1 MFRLPLAIRVC
12 AVLALMT
19 AFANLLPLHIARAAV
34 CTVTNTV
41 TNNADSGIGSLR
53 DAITFANANSCGSTI
68 DFAITGSPPVLII
81 VLGSALPQI
90 TSAVL
95 IDGDTQPG
103 LIIDGASSFR
113 PLDIAVGGVTL
124 RGLTFQNGF
133 DASRNGG
140 GAVYAELPAGAVLT
154 IAHCL
159 FLHNTAQYYGGALFN
174 TAGTVQIDDSTFSNN
189 TASNSGGAIHDDSG
203 IVNLNRSTLFS
214 NNTMQGEGGAGIYY
228 NDIPGGQ
235 IATISNSTI
244 EGNQAAAGY
253 GGGVNSAV
261 PKRDGTLN
269 IISSTITNNSI
280 VGGGA
285 GGGIAH
291 EADGVINLQ
300 QTIAAYNYNYNKIN
314 NTSTPD
320 DLDGPFISADYNLI
334 QSPGLA
340 VIVLQPHDILHGDPI
355 LGSLAANGGYTN
367 TRALLAGS
375 PAIGA
380 VLICA
385 SPIDQRKIMRPATN
399 CDMGAYEYTELA
411 TNTPPPTVTITTS
424 PTPTASVTNNPTFT
438 PSASAT
444 GSPTA
449 TFTLTASATNTPS
462 STPTF
467 TPSASA
473 TGSPTAT
480 FTLTASATNTP
491 SSTPTF
497 TPSAS
502 ATGSPTAT
510 FTLTASATNT
520 ASITP
525 TFTPSASATGSPTAT
540 FTLTA
545 SATNT
550 PSSTPTFTP
559 SASAT
564 GSPTATFTLTASATA
579 SLTATFT
586 SSASATNTPTG
597 SNTVTMFP
605 AKTLTPLQASSA
617 TNVPTATLTVSAVNS
632 ATAQRSP
639 TLTTTQTATQINTQM
654 VTQTATQTAVQS
666 TAIQSGTPLVTATST
681 SSPTVTP
688 TGVSSTNVPPT
699 TQNTRAADPVLSMA
713 ADPQLAEPG
722 EIVTFTITIINH
734 GDMPATNVIVS
745 DPLESALQIGS
756 AAASQGIFT
765 INGQSVLFTVG
776 SINPAQTVTLKVLTH
791 VRGNVVP
798 PMDVI
803 NTVRLDYVQ
812 GSRRIMSVTI
822 HITRGN
828 LPATGEHPYD
838 APDVLL
844 PLVVGGLLVSLLGV
858 RRYQYRSIDRR

>member
-340 VIVLQPHDILHGDPI
+340 LIVFQPHDILHGDPI

-424 PTPTASVTNNPTFT
+424 PTPTAS
-438 PSASAT
+438 
-444 GSPTA
+444 
-449 TFTLTASATNTPS
+449 
-462 STPTF
+462 
-467 TPSASA
+467 
-473 TGSPTAT
+473 
-480 FTLTASATNTP
+480 
-491 SSTPTF
+491 
-497 TPSAS
+497 
-502 ATGSPTAT
+502 
-510 FTLTASATNT
+510 ATNT
-520 ASITP
+520 AST
-525 TFTPSASATGSPTAT
+525 
-540 FTLTA
+540 
-545 SATNT
+545 
-550 PSSTPTFTP
+550 TP

-722 EIVTFTITIINH
+722 EIVTFTITVINH

-858 RRYQYRSIDRR
+858 RRYQYRSIDRQ